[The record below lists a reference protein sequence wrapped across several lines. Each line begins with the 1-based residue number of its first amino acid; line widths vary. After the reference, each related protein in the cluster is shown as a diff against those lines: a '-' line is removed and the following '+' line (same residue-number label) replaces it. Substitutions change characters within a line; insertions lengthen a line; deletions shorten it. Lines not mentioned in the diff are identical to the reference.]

1 MKRTIPAI
9 LGIVLFFCAF
19 SVSASAEEEPDWR
32 TEYLDFIVDDYY
44 ALAPDEKETTTYQ
57 VMYIASNEVPFIYIS
72 RGNTA
77 GGGAFLYVD
86 EDEVVIEQTMIE
98 NFEYVEKSD
107 AYIVSAGRMGQYYDG
122 VYVIE
127 DSDVS
132 LVGSGSYGGEYG
144 VPLGDDTGAES
155 VNTYTWNDREVT
167 REEYQREYYGLRD
180 MYLTPEN
187 EVIYVDGYGYDG
199 CSYDEII
206 AWFTEQESSETTVS
220 GLYVD
225 TDMGT
230 ELSSQINF
238 DEEHQTFFLMLNL
251 WHDLEMAEGTYTVD
265 ENGII
270 TCKSERL
277 ISSCLD
283 SRKITDPEKLYPIHF
298 LIDGD
303 MLVPVEDGLG
313 EGRAYSRVG
322 NGFTVTSDSGTGTVT
337 GNGVR
342 VRTGPGTDHAILTAL
357 NSGDQVSITGS
368 SDDWYRIEC
377 VDGGGVLYWG
387 FMRSDYIARD

>member
-1 MKRTIPAI
+1 MAKRA
-9 LGIVLFFCAF
+9 LCLLLALAALFSLSVLAL
-19 SVSASAEEEPDWR
+19 AEEEPDWR
-32 TEYLDFIVDDYY
+32 TEYLDFIVDDHHT
-44 ALAPDEKETTTYQ
+44 LSLNERETTTYQ

-86 EDEVVIEQTMIE
+86 EDEVVIEQTPII
-98 NFEYVEKSD
+98 NFEYVELSD
-107 AYIVSAGRMGQYYDG
+107 AYFISAGRMGQYYDAA
-122 VYVIE
+122 YVIE
-127 DSDVS
+127 DSDVT

-144 VPLGDDTGAES
+144 VPLSYDTGAES
-155 VNTYTWNDREVT
+155 VNAYTWNDRTVT

-180 MYLTPEN
+180 KYLTPEDEIIHVN
-187 EVIYVDGYGYDG
+187 GYGHDS

-206 AWFTEQESSETTVS
+206 AWFMEQESSKTTVS

-238 DEEHQTFFLMLNL
+238 DGEHQTFCLMLNL
-251 WHDLEMAEGTYTVD
+251 WEDLEMAEGTYSVD
-265 ENGII
+265 ENGVV
-270 TCKSERL
+270 TCTSERL
-277 ISSCLD
+277 ISSCVD
-283 SRKITDPEKLYPIHF
+283 NRKITDPEKLYPFHF

-322 NGFTVTSDSGTGTVT
+322 DGFEVTSDSGTGTVT

-342 VRTGPGTDHAILTAL
+342 VRTGPGTDYSILTAL

-368 SDDWYRIEC
+368 SGDWYRIEC